1 MPSQRRIRPWRLLS
15 QSVTWG
21 PQAVIMAE
29 IESQPECWSTA
40 VELARSH
47 EALLPP
53 PGARVLALGCGTSY
67 YIAKCYASLRERHG
81 FGLTDAATASD
92 LPLRR
97 RYDVVLVISRSGTTT
112 EVLRALGRLDPELA
126 VGVVG
131 DARSP
136 VAAQAD
142 RVVALAFADERS
154 IVQTRFATTALAL
167 LRAHLGED
175 LERAI
180 ADAQEALAADLPRPD
195 GDLQHLVVLGQGWT
209 VGLAEEAALKCR
221 EAAGM
226 WSEAYTAME
235 YRHGPISAATERT
248 LVWSLGP
255 LPEGLQGGLDAAGA
269 RIEIGRLDPLAELVR
284 VQRQAVAA
292 ALRAGRDPDAP
303 AHLQR
308 SVVLNEVNKRA

>member
-1 MPSQRRIRPWRLLS
+1 M
-15 QSVTWG
+15 
-21 PQAVIMAE
+21 
-29 IESQPECWSTA
+29 
-40 VELARSH
+40 
-47 EALLPP
+47 
-53 PGARVLALGCGTSY
+53 
-67 YIAKCYASLRERHG
+67 
-81 FGLTDAATASD
+81 
-92 LPLRR
+92 
-97 RYDVVLVISRSGTTT
+97 
-112 EVLRALGRLDPELA
+112 
-126 VGVVG
+126 
-131 DARSP
+131 
-136 VAAQAD
+136 AAQAD

-175 LERAI
+175 LERVI
-180 ADAQEALAADLPRPD
+180 ADAQEALAADVPRPD